1 MSSPLSILVADDDEP
16 IRALLRH
23 YFTTGGHTVF
33 CVGSANE
40 AAKFVGKV
48 RFDLVVTDML
58 MPDGDGAELIRAVK
72 AAQPDARILAISG
85 GGRYVRGDD
94 ALKIAKGFGADAIV
108 MKPFDREQ
116 LLAGVTTALAAKAAV
131 R

>member
-1 MSSPLSILVADDDEP
+1 MNSPLTILVADDEEP

-23 YFTTGGHTVF
+23 YFTADGHTVF
-33 CVGSANE
+33 CVANATE

-58 MPDGDGAELIRAVK
+58 MPDGDGAELIHAVRT
-72 AAQPDARILAISG
+72 AQPDARILAISG

-108 MKPFDREQ
+108 LKPFDREQ
-116 LLAGVTTALAAKAAV
+116 LIAGVALALAPKTAV